1 MTNISTNSEDRSLL
15 ISLAILRLSTAFF
28 LSIWAIDKILNTSRA
43 GKTFSKFYLSVDES
57 TVILFLG
64 CIQLLIILMFTVGL
78 FKFFTYGAVLLMH
91 TVSVAASYQ
100 IYMDPLS
107 RPNILF
113 WAAIP
118 VLGGMIA
125 LFLLRNQDRFLTI
138 GK

>member
-1 MTNISTNSEDRSLL
+1 
-15 ISLAILRLSTAFF
+15 
-28 LSIWAIDKILNTSRA
+28 
-43 GKTFSKFYLSVDES
+43 
-57 TVILFLG
+57 
-64 CIQLLIILMFTVGL
+64 
-78 FKFFTYGAVLLMH
+78 MH

>member
-1 MTNISTNSEDRSLL
+1 MTNTSPNTEDRTLM
-15 ISLAILRLSTAFF
+15 ISLAVMRLSTAFF

-43 GKTFSKFYLSVDES
+43 GKTFSKFYLSVDEG
-57 TVILFLG
+57 TIILALG
-64 CIQLLIILMFTVGL
+64 CLQLLIIFLFAAGL
-78 FKFFTYGAVLLMH
+78 FKFFSYGAVTLMH

-100 IYMDPLS
+100 IYMDPLG

-118 VLGGMIA
+118 VLAGMIA
-125 LFLLRNQDRFLTI
+125 LFLLRDRDRCLTI

>member
-1 MTNISTNSEDRSLL
+1 MTNISTNNEDRSLL

-43 GKTFSKFYLSVDES
+43 GKTFSKFYISVDES
-57 TVILFLG
+57 TVILVLG
-64 CIQLLIILMFTVGL
+64 CIQLLIILLFAAGL

>member
-1 MTNISTNSEDRSLL
+1 ML

-28 LSIWAIDKILNTSRA
+28 LSIWAIDKIINTSRA

-57 TVILFLG
+57 TVILIIG
-64 CIQLLIILMFTVGL
+64 CLQLLIIFLFAAGL
-78 FKFFTYGAVLLMH
+78 FKFFSYGAILLMH
-91 TVSVAASYQ
+91 TASVVASFQ